1 MPYIKK
7 DRRDFV
13 ESYVLADLK
22 AVSLLSA
29 GELNYVLTRIVD
41 TWAKPLTYD
50 KIATVDGVLSD
61 VKSEFYRRV
70 AVPYEDKKIRENGD
84 VYQS

>member
-50 KIATVDGVLSD
+50 KIAAVDGVLSD